1 MYAVM
6 TNCTYD
12 GLSVDVARAE
22 RLLGAS
28 VDRVH
33 FGGSVFCVWGGRV
46 RVSTA
51 SPNQAGGAIDSGHH
65 THIL

>member
-1 MYAVM
+1 M

-12 GLSVDVARAE
+12 GLTVDVARAE

-33 FGGSVFCVWGGRV
+33 FGGSVFFGFRLP
-46 RVSTA
+46 S
-51 SPNQAGGAIDSGHH
+51 SPIQPEGIDH
-65 THIL
+65 THTQIYHR